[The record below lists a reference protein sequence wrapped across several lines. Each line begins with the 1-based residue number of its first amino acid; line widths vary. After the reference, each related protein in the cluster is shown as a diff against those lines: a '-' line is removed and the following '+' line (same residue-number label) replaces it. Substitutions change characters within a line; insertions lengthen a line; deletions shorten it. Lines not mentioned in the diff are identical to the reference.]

1 MEEVEEEREE
11 REEGVEG
18 RFVVRMLA
26 STRVRE
32 KLDDCGAFSRRDR
45 DFRGGSDRALARWA

>member
-1 MEEVEEEREE
+1 MEEERDE

-18 RFVVRMLA
+18 RLVERTLA
-26 STRVRE
+26 STSVRE
-32 KLDDCGAFSRRDR
+32 KFDDCGAFSRRDR